1 MRVTSVEKWRGMES
15 EVLLWLVDGGYY
27 TGSMMDSCTKVTVK
41 MVGRVLVVEDTRW
54 GKS

>member
-41 MVGRVLVVEDTRW
+41 MVVAGLRCGRDKM
-54 GKS
+54 G